1 MMLCHF
7 CTDLCLI
14 SIGLNLIPFFLPHSV
29 LTVSK
34 PFIFLFDAAKKIF
47 FSFPVFCSHFS
58 LQLKISFLLQIPSR
72 GIRVLSRPYFT
83 QNTVPQIYHSPI
95 LAEAF
100 PLNLTIFHTI
110 LSLSHPENY
119 YIDLFFLSF
128 FVTNCIT
135 NCLKK

>member
-1 MMLCHF
+1 ML
-7 CTDLCLI
+7 DIYKSKLN
-14 SIGLNLIPFFLPHSV
+14 SILSAAFNANSIKASN
-29 LTVSK
+29 
-34 PFIFLFDAAKKIF
+34 FLFDAAKTFF
-47 FSFPVFCSHFS
+47 FSFPVFCCHFS

-72 GIRVLSRPYFT
+72 GIRVLSSPYFT
-83 QNTVPQIYHSPI
+83 QNTVPHIYHSPV

-119 YIDLFFLSF
+119 YIDLFFSVF
-128 FVTNCIT
+128 FVSNCIT

>member
-1 MMLCHF
+1 ML
-7 CTDLCLI
+7 DIYRSKLN
-14 SIGLNLIPFFLPHSV
+14 SILSAAFSANSIKASN
-29 LTVSK
+29 
-34 PFIFLFDAAKKIF
+34 FLFDEAKKFF
-47 FSFPVFCSHFS
+47 FSFPVFCCHFS

-119 YIDLFFLSF
+119 YIDLFFLFF

>member
-1 MMLCHF
+1 MPFLYWFML
-7 CTDLCLI
+7 DIYRSKLN
-14 SIGLNLIPFFLPHSV
+14 SILSAAFNANSIKA
-29 LTVSK
+29 SK
-34 PFIFLFDAAKKIF
+34 FLFDAAKKNF
-47 FSFPVFCSHFS
+47 FSFPVFCCHFS

-72 GIRVLSRPYFT
+72 GICVLSRPYFT

-119 YIDLFFLSF
+119 YVVLFFLLF

>member
-1 MMLCHF
+1 MMPCHF
-7 CTDLCLI
+7 CTGLCLI
-14 SIGLNLIPFFLPHSV
+14 SIGLNLIPFFLSYSM

-34 PFIFLFDAAKKIF
+34 PLNFCFIQLNFF

-72 GIRVLSRPYFT
+72 GIRALSRPCST
-83 QNTVPQIYHSPI
+83 QNTVPQTYHSSI

-110 LSLSHPENY
+110 LSLSHPDNY
-119 YIDLFFLSF
+119 YIDLFFLF
-128 FVTNCIT
+128 FS
-135 NCLKK
+135 

>member
-1 MMLCHF
+1 MMPCHF
-7 CTDLCLI
+7 CTGLCLI
-14 SIGLNLIPFFLPHSV
+14 SIGLNLIPFFLSYLV

-34 PFIFLFDAAKKIF
+34 PLNFCLMQLIFFF
-47 FSFPVFCSHFS
+47 FSFPVFCCYFS

-83 QNTVPQIYHSPI
+83 QNTVPQTYHSPI

-100 PLNLTIFHTI
+100 PLNLTIFHAI

-119 YIDLFFLSF
+119 YIDLFFLF
-128 FVTNCIT
+128 FFS
-135 NCLKK
+135 